1 MGHRPTDNDHDLP
14 LETPDA
20 KLYAGGRERNGVYTL
35 RLNRLN
41 DPGSGS

>member
-20 KLYAGGRERNGVYTL
+20 KLSVGVRERNGVYTL
-35 RLNRLN
+35 RFNRLN
-41 DPGSGS
+41 DPRSGS